1 MFARTSITVD
11 PAWPWSLPAI
21 GVSGLLIAGLLLAAL
36 TVWTYLGVRQ
46 ATPRRILGVLL
57 LRLAALLIAVAVV
70 LRPSLAHEDDDAGM
84 LPSKLYVVV
93 DDSDSMNVTDSFNNL
108 SRFENAKR
116 LLTAPDIAE
125 LLKRLGPER
134 KIEVVYLMGA
144 EDVRPLDLNLKPSGK
159 RTDIGFWLHELWQQH
174 GKEPNLRGLVLLTDG
189 ADNGSRFAALEE
201 AAKFRGAWPIHAF
214 ALGETTTTAA
224 HKDIAVAQVTVLPVD
239 RVQANQKMTVKAT
252 LAAPGFDD
260 AVLQA
265 SLWIEEPGGKMK
277 QVGPSQ
283 SVNLSRR
290 PDKTVVFTPEAP
302 DVQGE
307 VKVSVKV
314 EPFPGETNVTNNEG
328 STFANVTKEGVNI
341 LWVEGK
347 LRYESALAIRT
358 ALSKDQ
364 RFHVT
369 YAVKLQQAK
378 PEAAAG
384 DFFNLDKRH
393 YDVIVIGDISAQR
406 FAEGQP
412 GVFDKVREMVI
423 QKGTGLVMLAGYST
437 FGAGDWQNSK
447 LAPLLPSRFS
457 KEPQIESKVKVRP
470 EPAGEQFLLKLSLD
484 PAKNAKLWNE
494 ILEPLDGMTPLG
506 EVDSAA
512 TPYAFGVTDTGKFP
526 IMASID
532 RGKGR
537 VLVFGG
543 DTTYRAWRRSPEAVT
558 AYELFWSQMML
569 WLARQEHSKGNLW
582 VRPDT
587 RRLDLG
593 QNDRLGFTVN
603 FTKGAGKVVNPT
615 FQAKVIGP
623 DKSET
628 PVTILEENQ
637 EYRGYFSR
645 PPAPGQYQ
653 IVVAGNGVDEKNEQM
668 EGKHSA
674 RFMVYDEDR
683 ESLRPAADHQLLQKI
698 AQAAG
703 EPSSFAI
710 AEDRKLVDFLT
721 KLPPL
726 EDPDRAASSRWPDWR
741 RSPVSD
747 SAGAQLAALWQSS
760 ALLCFL
766 AFTALLCTEWFLR
779 RRWGMV

>member
-11 PAWPWSLPAI
+11 PAWPWSLS
-21 GVSGLLIAGLLLAAL
+21 GVGVFGLLIAALALAAL
-36 TVWTYLGVRQ
+36 TVWTYSGVRQ
-46 ATPRRILGVLL
+46 ATPRRVLGVLL
-57 LRLAALLIAVAVV
+57 LRLTALLVAVAVV

-84 LPSKLYVVV
+84 LPSKLFIFV
-93 DDSDSMNVTDSFNNL
+93 DGSDSMNVTDSFNNL

-116 LLTAPDIAE
+116 LLTAPEIAE
-125 LLKRLGPER
+125 LLKRLGPEK

-144 EDVRPLDLNLKPSGK
+144 EDVGPLDLSIKPAGK
-159 RTDIGFWLHELWQQH
+159 RTDIGFWLHELWQRH
-174 GKEPNLRGLVLLTDG
+174 GKETNLRGLVLLTDG
-189 ADNGSRFAALEE
+189 ADNGTRFAALEE
-201 AAKFRGAWPIHAF
+201 AAKFRGTWPIHTF

-239 RVQANQKMTVKAT
+239 RVQANQKMTVKAS
-252 LAAPGFDD
+252 LAAPGFED
-260 AVLQA
+260 AVVQA
-265 SLWIEEPGGKMK
+265 SLWIEEADGKMK
-277 QVGPSQ
+277 QLGPSQ
-283 SVNLSRR
+283 PVDLRR
-290 PDKTVVFTPEAP
+290 TPDKTVVFNTEAP

-314 EPFPGETNVTNNEG
+314 EPFPGETNAANNEG
-328 STFANVTKEGVNI
+328 STFANITKEGVNI

-358 ALSKDQ
+358 TLSKDQ
-364 RFHVT
+364 RFNVT
-369 YAVKLQQAK
+369 YAVRLQQAK
-378 PEAAAG
+378 PQAAQG
-384 DFFNLDKRH
+384 DFFDLDKRH
-393 YDVIVIGDISAQR
+393 YDVIVIGDISAER
-406 FAEGQP
+406 FADGQP
-412 GVFDKVREMVI
+412 DVFDKIRQMVI
-423 QKGTGLVMLAGYST
+423 QKGTGLVMLAGYET

-457 KEPQIESKVKVRP
+457 KEPQIDMRVKVRP
-470 EPAGEQFLLKLSLD
+470 APAGEQYLLKLSLD
-484 PAKNAKLWNE
+484 PSKNAKLWNE

-506 EVDSAA
+506 ELNAA
-512 TPYAFGVTDTGKFP
+512 HTPYAFGVTDTGKHP
-526 IMASID
+526 ILASID

-543 DTTYRAWRRSPEAVT
+543 DTTYRAWRRSPEAVA

-603 FTKGAGKVVNPT
+603 FTKGAGKVLNPA
-615 FQAKVIGP
+615 FEAKVVGP

-628 PVTILEENQ
+628 PVTILEEGG
-637 EYRGYFSR
+637 EHRGYFSR
-645 PPAPGQYQ
+645 PVGPGEHR
-653 IVVAGNGVDEKNEQM
+653 IVVEGKGVDDQKEPL

-683 ESLRPAADHQLLQKI
+683 ESLRPGADLQFLQKL
-698 AQAAG
+698 AQAG
-703 EPSSFAI
+703 GGTSTF
-710 AEDRKLVDFLT
+710 AEDRKLIDFLS
-721 KLPPL
+721 KLQPL

-747 SAGAQLAALWQSS
+747 SAGDQLAALWQSS